1 MKTSHSLS
9 EDVPEPQS
17 LSKLDANGLRL
28 ELFRQRDR
36 YHHRIVAA
44 DGTLLLTSIEG
55 TDQDDW
61 PPSPP
66 LQQLSI
72 EEIRPGVEVA
82 LLVGM
87 AGKSHWSVSIE
98 LQDDQLGFIFDVA
111 CRSSDAAGWFGSSYE
126 FHKSEPQGLEMIG
139 LSVEGQT
146 TLVEA
151 AVQRWVA
158 APNADLPAGRTSTVR
173 WKYALSLARRS

>member
-9 EDVPEPQS
+9 EDAPEPRS
-17 LSKLDANGLRL
+17 LSRLDSNGLCL

-44 DGTLLLTSIEG
+44 DGTPLLTSIEG
-55 TDQDDW
+55 NDQDDW

-98 LQDDQLGFIFDVA
+98 PQLDHPGFIFDVA
-111 CRSSDAAGWFGSSYE
+111 CRIAQSPTCLGSRYDLHASDATPVQLTGLDVGHAATQVDSGS
-126 FHKSEPQGLEMIG
+126 
-139 LSVEGQT
+139 
-146 TLVEA
+146 A
-151 AVQRWVA
+151 RWTVA
-158 APNADLPAGRTSTVR
+158 PDDNDKPGTTVR
-173 WKYALSLARRS
+173 WKYSISLR